1 MISDLTIIDIPSPN
15 YDDRPS
21 GVEIDLVVIHAISL
35 PPGKFGSG
43 RVVDFFT
50 NTLNPNDDPYFAE
63 IVKLKVSSHYFIE
76 RQGRVIRFVEDE
88 KRAWHA
94 GISQFQGRDNCNDF
108 SLGIELEGDDFNCFS
123 ENQYQSLDKL
133 LQIIR
138 FRWPG
143 VTRDRIVGHCHIAAQ
158 RKTDPG
164 PFFDWRR
171 IGVNIV

>member
-143 VTRDRIVGHCHIAAQ
+143 VTLDRIVGHCHIAAQ